1 LIREFIGGP
10 GYEPGSLFRSG
21 RLDDGDDENRVPGQL
36 TYLTVA
42 GGEVVEKVFA
52 VFEPETKVR
61 VSQLPDSRLD
71 WVRVLR
77 QYKILID
84 NTVTRARTTR
94 G

>member
-1 LIREFIGGP
+1 
-10 GYEPGSLFRSG
+10 
-21 RLDDGDDENRVPGQL
+21 
-36 TYLTVA
+36 
-42 GGEVVEKVFA
+42 
-52 VFEPETKVR
+52 
-61 VSQLPDSRLD
+61 LPDSRLD